1 LAWAPIAKDI
11 QTQLSA
17 LLSERFIE
25 QTPHSNLI
33 RLPVYLQ
40 AIEARLQRAGGRFD
54 FDATARR
61 ELEGFL
67 QALMPYW
74 PEYPNPPMHAEAA
87 NVRWLLEEYRISLFA
102 QHLGTQGKVSNK
114 RINQLLADLRT
125 QRAAR

>member
-1 LAWAPIAKDI
+1 MAWAPIAKDI
-11 QTQLSA
+11 QTQLTA

-25 QTPHSNLI
+25 QTPHSNLL

-40 AIEARLQRAGGRFD
+40 AIEARLERAGGRFD

-61 ELEGFL
+61 ELEGFV